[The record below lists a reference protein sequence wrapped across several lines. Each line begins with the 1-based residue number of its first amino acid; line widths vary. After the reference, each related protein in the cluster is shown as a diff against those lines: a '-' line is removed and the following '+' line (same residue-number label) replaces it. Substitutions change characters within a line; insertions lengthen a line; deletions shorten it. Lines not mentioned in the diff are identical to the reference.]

1 MGTCFRVFDRSSTK
15 MKISLVC
22 VLLLGCVCLAS
33 AMPADEAP
41 SAVSRSRRGL
51 WESFTSTLNDLK
63 EKVNKLG
70 DNIKS
75 TFTKE
80 SLQSAK
86 KDIQEKLNKLGKTIK
101 EVDLKDVKE
110 KTGAKIKELTGNAK
124 EKFNKLTDAAKTKM
138 CKAECDSSKLSA
150 IDLGCKC
157 KN

>member
-1 MGTCFRVFDRSSTK
+1 MGTCFRVFDRSATK

-22 VLLLGCVCLAS
+22 VLMLGCVCLAS

-63 EKVNKLG
+63 DKVNQLG

-86 KDIQEKLNKLGKTIK
+86 KDIQEKLKKLGKTIK
-101 EVDLKDVKE
+101 EVDVKE
-110 KTGAKIKELTGNAK
+110 KTGAKIKVLTGNAK
-124 EKFNKLTDAAKTKM
+124 DKFSKLTDAAKTKI
-138 CKAECDSSKLSA
+138 CKAKCDSSKLSA